1 MEVVPRRSYVQPF
14 SGTKKEFGVVLRNL
28 RKERGLTQ
36 SALALEAGLTRV
48 YIGFVECGVRGPTL
62 PILEQIAAALG
73 MKASEMLQCLEASRE
88 KPPT

>member
-1 MEVVPRRSYVQPF
+1 LEVVPRRSYVQPF

-36 SALALEAGLTRV
+36 SALALRSGVTRV
-48 YIGFVECGVRGPTL
+48 YIGFVECGLRSPTVPTL
-62 PILEQIAAALG
+62 EQLAAGLG
-73 MKASEMLQCLEASRE
+73 LQGSELLQCLEASRK